1 MYFMGMKS
9 AGEQRTAVRRFL
21 GLDRREGAALG
32 SFADMENLCPDGFP
46 ALKVRPKRGTVAN
59 LTGYAGGMTV
69 KDALIYVDGT
79 HLYVNGL
86 KTALELTEGD
96 KQLVSMGAYLIIWP
110 DKCYLNTADLSD
122 YGSLESEMTTTGS
135 VVLTPTAALDD
146 EEGTFSHT
154 TVQAA
159 GIGREFMAGE
169 GVYIAGGG
177 AVLPEGTYTLLAC
190 EEDSIVIALTTA
202 AETTLDTALTLR
214 RYVPDMDYVCECG
227 NRLWGCKYGI
237 VNGEAVNAVYGSALG
252 NFKSWNSFQ
261 GLASDSYAASRGS
274 DGVFTAAAA
283 YLGSVLF
290 FKEHSIERLY
300 ISGSGAHQVVTL
312 ECDGVAKG
320 SYRSLAM
327 SLGVLYYHGVGGVY
341 GFDGSLPQLLSE
353 PLGDV
358 RGSDAV
364 GGAADGVY
372 YLALT
377 AEDGKHL
384 LTLDTKRGLWHRQDS
399 LPVHQFARK
408 GAELYAL
415 TDSAVV
421 SLHGLTGAQET
432 ADIQWYAETPPIG
445 VEQEGERYLARLEVR
460 LETAIGAEAHAAVSY
475 DGGATWRKCG
485 TVKGK
490 GNLRAATIAVRAV
503 RAPFLKLKLY
513 GRGGCTVHGI
523 TAVYEK

>member
-9 AGEQRTAVRRFL
+9 PGQQRVAVGRFL

-32 SFADMENLCPDGFP
+32 SFEDMENLSPEGYP

-59 LTGYAGGMTV
+59 LAGHAGGMTV

-79 HLYVNGL
+79 HLYINGL

-110 DKCYLNTADLSD
+110 DKCYINTADLSD

-135 VVLTPTAALDD
+135 VVLRPTAAADD
-146 EEGTFSHT
+146 EEGKFSHT

-159 GIGREFMAGE
+159 GIGREFAAGE

-190 EEDSIVIALTTA
+190 EEDSIVIALVTA

-214 RYVPDMDYVCECG
+214 RYVPDMDYICQCG

-237 VNGEAVNAVYGSALG
+237 VNGESVNAVYGSALG
-252 NFKSWNSFQ
+252 DFKNWNSFQ

-290 FKEHSIERLY
+290 FKEHCIERLY
-300 ISGSGAHQVVTL
+300 ISGNGAHQVVTL

-320 SYRSLAM
+320 SHRSLAM
-327 SLGVLYYHGVGGVY
+327 SEGVLYYHGVGGVY
-341 GFDGSLPQLLSE
+341 GFDGSLPQLLSA
-353 PLGDV
+353 PLGDF
-358 RGSDAV
+358 RGENAA
-364 GGAADGVY
+364 GGALDGVY

-377 AEDGKHL
+377 NQDGKHL
-384 LTLDTKRGLWHRQDS
+384 FTLDTKRGLWHRQDD
-399 LPVHQFARK
+399 LPVRQFARK
-408 GAELYAL
+408 GAELYGL
-415 TDSAVV
+415 TDNAVV
-421 SLHGLTGAQET
+421 SLRGMTGAQET
-432 ADIQWYAETPPIG
+432 AAVRWWAETPPIG

-460 LETAIGAEAHAAVSY
+460 LEAAAGAEARVAVSY
-475 DGGATWRKCG
+475 DGGMLWRECG
-485 TVKGK
+485 TVKGR
-490 GNLRAATIAVRAV
+490 GGLRAATLSVRAV
-503 RAPFLKLKLY
+503 RAPFLKLRLY
-513 GRGGCTVHGI
+513 GTGGCTVHSI
-523 TAVYEK
+523 SAVYEK

>member
-1 MYFMGMKS
+1 MYFIGMKS

-32 SFADMENLCPDGFP
+32 SFAAMENLSSEGYP
-46 ALKVRPKRGTVAN
+46 ALKVRSKRGTVAN
-59 LTGYAGGMTV
+59 LSGYAGGMAV

-79 HLYVNGL
+79 NLYINGL
-86 KTALELTEGD
+86 KSALTLTEGD

-110 DKCYLNTADLSD
+110 DKCYINTADLSD
-122 YGSLESEMTTTGS
+122 YGSLESETTTTGS
-135 VVLTPTAALDD
+135 VVLTPTAAPDD
-146 EEGTFSHT
+146 EEGTYSRT
-154 TVQAA
+154 TVKAA
-159 GIGREFMAGE
+159 GVGREFSAGE
-169 GVYIAGGG
+169 GVYIAGGDP
-177 AVLPEGTYTLLAC
+177 VLPEGTYTLLAC
-190 EEDSIVIALTTA
+190 DSDSIVIALTTA
-202 AETTLDTALTLR
+202 AETTLDVELTLR

-237 VNGEAVNAVYGSALG
+237 VNGESVNAVYGSALG
-252 NFKSWNSFQ
+252 DFKSWNSFQ

-320 SYRSLAM
+320 SHRSLAM
-327 SLGVLYYHGVGGVY
+327 CEGVLYYHGVGGVY

-353 PLGDV
+353 PLGDF
-358 RGSDAV
+358 RGSSAV
-364 GGAADGVY
+364 GGVVDGVY

-384 LTLDTKRGLWHRQDS
+384 FTLDTKRGLWHRQDN
-399 LPVHQFARK
+399 LPVRQFARK

-415 TDSAVV
+415 TDNAVV
-421 SLHGLTGAQET
+421 ALRGMTGKQE
-432 ADIQWYAETPPIG
+432 AAAVQWYAETPPIG
-445 VEQEGERYLARLEVR
+445 VESDGERYLARLEVR
-460 LETAIGAEAHAAVSY
+460 LEVSVGGAASAAVSY
-475 DGGATWRKCG
+475 DGGATWRECG

-490 GNLRAATIAVRAV
+490 GDLRAATLAVRAV
-503 RAPFLKLKLY
+503 RAPFLKLRLY
-513 GRGGCTVHGI
+513 GTGGCTVHSI

>member
-1 MYFMGMKS
+1 M
-9 AGEQRTAVRRFL
+9 
-21 GLDRREGAALG
+21 
-32 SFADMENLCPDGFP
+32 
-46 ALKVRPKRGTVAN
+46 
-59 LTGYAGGMTV
+59 
-69 KDALIYVDGT
+69 
-79 HLYVNGL
+79 
-86 KTALELTEGD
+86 
-96 KQLVSMGAYLIIWP
+96 
-110 DKCYLNTADLSD
+110 
-122 YGSLESEMTTTGS
+122 
-135 VVLTPTAALDD
+135 
-146 EEGTFSHT
+146 
-154 TVQAA
+154 
-159 GIGREFMAGE
+159 
-169 GVYIAGGG
+169 
-177 AVLPEGTYTLLAC
+177 
-190 EEDSIVIALTTA
+190 
-202 AETTLDTALTLR
+202 
-214 RYVPDMDYVCECG
+214 
-227 NRLWGCKYGI
+227 
-237 VNGEAVNAVYGSALG
+237 
-252 NFKSWNSFQ
+252 
-261 GLASDSYAASRGS
+261 
-274 DGVFTAAAA
+274 
-283 YLGSVLF
+283 
-290 FKEHSIERLY
+290 
-300 ISGSGAHQVVTL
+300 
-312 ECDGVAKG
+312 
-320 SYRSLAM
+320 
-327 SLGVLYYHGVGGVY
+327 Y

-353 PLGDV
+353 PLGDI

-475 DGGATWRKCG
+475 DGGTTWRKCG

-513 GRGGCTVHGI
+513 GKGGCTVHAI

>member
-59 LTGYAGGMTV
+59 LTGYAGGMAV

-79 HLYVNGL
+79 HLYINGL
-86 KTALELTEGD
+86 KTALTLTEGD

-110 DKCYLNTADLSD
+110 DKCYINTADLSD

-135 VVLTPTAALDD
+135 VVLRPTAAADD
-146 EEGTFSHT
+146 EEGKCSHT

-159 GIGREFMAGE
+159 GIGREFAAGE

-190 EEDSIVIALTTA
+190 DSDSIVIALITE

-214 RYVPDMDYVCECG
+214 RYVPDMDYVCQCG

-237 VNGEAVNAVYGSALG
+237 VNGESVNAVYGSALG
-252 NFKSWNSFQ
+252 DFKNWNSFQ

-290 FKEHSIERLY
+290 FKEHCIERLY
-300 ISGSGAHQVVTL
+300 ISGNGAHQVVTL

-320 SYRSLAM
+320 SHRSLAM
-327 SLGVLYYHGVGGVY
+327 SEGVLYYHGVGGVY
-341 GFDGSLPQLLSE
+341 GFDGSLPQLLSA
-353 PLGDV
+353 PLGDF
-358 RGSDAV
+358 RGENAA
-364 GGAADGVY
+364 GGALEGVY

-377 AEDGKHL
+377 NQDGKHL
-384 LTLDTKRGLWHRQDS
+384 FTLDTKRGLWHRQDD
-399 LPVHQFARK
+399 LPVRQFARK
-408 GAELYAL
+408 GAELYGL
-415 TDSAVV
+415 TDNAVV
-421 SLHGLTGAQET
+421 ALRGMTGAQE
-432 ADIQWYAETPPIG
+432 AAAIQWSAETPPIG

-460 LETAIGAEAHAAVSY
+460 LEAAEGAQARVAVSY
-475 DGGATWRKCG
+475 DGGATWRECG
-485 TVKGK
+485 TVKGR
-490 GNLRAATIAVRAV
+490 GGLRAATLSVRAV
-503 RAPFLKLKLY
+503 RAPFLKLRLY
-513 GRGGCTVHGI
+513 GTGGCTVHSI
-523 TAVYEK
+523 SAVYEK

>member
-1 MYFMGMKS
+1 M
-9 AGEQRTAVRRFL
+9 
-21 GLDRREGAALG
+21 
-32 SFADMENLCPDGFP
+32 
-46 ALKVRPKRGTVAN
+46 
-59 LTGYAGGMTV
+59 
-69 KDALIYVDGT
+69 
-79 HLYVNGL
+79 
-86 KTALELTEGD
+86 
-96 KQLVSMGAYLIIWP
+96 
-110 DKCYLNTADLSD
+110 
-122 YGSLESEMTTTGS
+122 
-135 VVLTPTAALDD
+135 TPTAALDD

-177 AVLPEGTYTLLAC
+177 AVLPEGTYTLLSC
-190 EEDSIVIALTTA
+190 DSDSIVIALTTA
-202 AETTLDTALTLR
+202 AETTLDVELTLR
-214 RYVPDMDYVCECG
+214 RYVPDMDYICQCG

-274 DGVFTAAAA
+274 DGVFTGAAA

-300 ISGSGAHQVVTL
+300 ISGNGAHQVVTL

-320 SYRSLAM
+320 SHRSLAM
-327 SLGVLYYHGVGGVY
+327 SEGVLYYHGVGGVY

-353 PLGDV
+353 PLGDI
-358 RGSDAV
+358 RGSSAV
-364 GGAADGVY
+364 GGALDGVY

-384 LTLDTKRGLWHRQDS
+384 FTLDTKRGLWHRQDS
-399 LPVHQFARK
+399 LPVRQFARK

-421 SLHGLTGAQET
+421 SLCGLTGAQE
-432 ADIQWYAETPPIG
+432 
-445 VEQEGERYLARLEVR
+445 L
-460 LETAIGAEAHAAVSY
+460 
-475 DGGATWRKCG
+475 
-485 TVKGK
+485 
-490 GNLRAATIAVRAV
+490 
-503 RAPFLKLKLY
+503 
-513 GRGGCTVHGI
+513 
-523 TAVYEK
+523 